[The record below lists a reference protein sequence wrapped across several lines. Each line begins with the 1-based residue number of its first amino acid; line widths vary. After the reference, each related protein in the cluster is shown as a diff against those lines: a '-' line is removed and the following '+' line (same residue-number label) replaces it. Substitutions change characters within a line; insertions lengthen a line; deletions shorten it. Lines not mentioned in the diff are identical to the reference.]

1 MLKDLYFGEISPWER
16 ERECVR
22 TCEYKDLV
30 NKTIAIGE
38 YFKSLL
44 SSEEYAKLEEMKNL
58 QAQIDLIESPDLFEY
73 AFRTGALMM
82 IDIFCCDGN
91 N

>member
-1 MLKDLYFGEISPWER
+1 MCAHS
-16 ERECVR
+16 
-22 TCEYKDLV
+22 EYKDLV

-44 SSEEYAKLEEMKNL
+44 SSEEYAKLEKMKNL
-58 QAQIDLIESPDLFEY
+58 QAQIDLIESADLFQY